1 MRAVAVVGAAMI
13 GLLAASSQ
21 GLAQSGT
28 IQSKT
33 IKECQREWQARTAAH
48 LASGMTERVFM
59 DQCRAGGI
67 SARAAAS
74 ALSSPIPAA
83 TPAALS
89 TRPVNKILCE

>member
-1 MRAVAVVGAAMI
+1 MRAVAVVGATMI

-21 GLAQSGT
+21 GLAQSRT

-33 IKECQREWQARTAAH
+33 IKECQREWQTRMAAH
-48 LASGMTERVFM
+48 LANGMTERVFM

-67 SARAAAS
+67 SARVAAS
-74 ALSSPIPAA
+74 ALSSPIPAS

>member
-1 MRAVAVVGAAMI
+1 MM

-21 GLAQSGT
+21 GLAQSR
-28 IQSKT
+28 T
-33 IKECQREWQARTAAH
+33 IKDCQREWQARMAAH
-48 LASGMTERVFM
+48 LANGMMERVFM

-74 ALSSPIPAA
+74 ALSSPIPAS

>member
-1 MRAVAVVGAAMI
+1 MI

-21 GLAQSGT
+21 GLAQSRT

-33 IKECQREWQARTAAH
+33 IKECQREWQTRMAAH
-48 LASGMTERVFM
+48 LANGMTERMFM

-67 SARAAAS
+67 SARAAAP
-74 ALSSPIPAA
+74 ALSSPIPAF